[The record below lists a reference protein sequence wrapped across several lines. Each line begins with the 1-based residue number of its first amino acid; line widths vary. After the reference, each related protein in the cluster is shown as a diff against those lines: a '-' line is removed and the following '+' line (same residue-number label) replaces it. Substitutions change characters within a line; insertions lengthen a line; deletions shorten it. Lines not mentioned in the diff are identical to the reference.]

1 MDITLYKLGQ
11 IIELLEKIEENTR
24 PDPEPSYVWNG
35 IIHLDTHTHTPGGI
49 PDESIARET
58 YPLDELNDE
67 N

>member
-1 MDITLYKLGQ
+1 MDITLHKLGQ

-24 PDPEPSYVWNG
+24 PDPKPSYVWSG
-35 IIHLDTHTHTPGGI
+35 IIHLDTHTHPPGGI
-49 PDESIARET
+49 PDRET